1 MKRYFSEN
9 AADDEMAE
17 YPKTQPWK
25 RYLRFLKWYG
35 IGVVVVTIILVSI
48 GYTGAG
54 WEGVK
59 NGLTWAG
66 LFALFGLPVAGFF
79 ISITF
84 WSGYANRWG
93 EYIYKK
99 ELEGEPKSEEEDY

>member
-1 MKRYFSEN
+1 MKRVNPSDLQETEN
-9 AADDEMAE
+9 AEN
-17 YPKTQPWK
+17 PKHHPWR

-35 IGVVVVTIILVSI
+35 IGVGVVAIVLATL
-48 GYTGAG
+48 GYSGAG

-79 ISITF
+79 ISISF

-93 EYIYKK
+93 EYNYKK
-99 ELEGEPKSEEEDY
+99 ELEGEPKDSREDY